1 MRPTVLAFVLL
12 CGCQDSASLPAQF
25 VGEWRFDLDATQTA
39 KGNSGLNGRTLE
51 RWMYRYRVR
60 KEVFELDDL
69 GNYRTSAFNGQKQL
83 KEEWRYTVAGRSG
96 NTIWLRMESP
106 DESEQFVLQFHLRND
121 KLEKLIVG
129 EDATFTAV
137 FARAK

>member
-1 MRPTVLAFVLL
+1 
-12 CGCQDSASLPAQF
+12 
-25 VGEWRFDLDATQTA
+25 
-39 KGNSGLNGRTLE
+39 
-51 RWMYRYRVR
+51 MYRYRVR